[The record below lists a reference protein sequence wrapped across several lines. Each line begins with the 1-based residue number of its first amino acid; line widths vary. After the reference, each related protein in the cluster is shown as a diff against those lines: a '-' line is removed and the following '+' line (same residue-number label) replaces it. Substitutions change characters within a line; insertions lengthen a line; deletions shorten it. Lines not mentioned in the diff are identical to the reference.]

1 MWEYLSRA
9 PTQYT
14 TSPNLTR
21 TVTYININNVGFTDS
36 HGTHVNYYTSDRLTE
51 PKTKIP
57 RTHTKHKTKWPSVS
71 IRSTYSK
78 QQNNNHEYGPIN
90 TTSSLQNQINNS
102 SLLSPPEQLHIK
114 SHYYHKELTPEKN
127 RWKQPHV
134 PLDLRTPH
142 YVTISN
148 IHQSILRHYQLPRTQ
163 YQTHSS
169 TYKTAYTDSTY
180 NLPSYHIL
188 RHCIA
193 LLETLK
199 VIFYGFIRLF
209 YIMF

>member
-1 MWEYLSRA
+1 M
-9 PTQYT
+9 YT

-21 TVTYININNVGFTDS
+21 TVTYMNINNVRFTNS
-36 HGTHVNYYTSDRLTE
+36 YGTHVNYSTSDGLPET
-51 PKTKIP
+51 KTKIP
-57 RTHTKHKTKWPSVS
+57 RTHTRHKTKLPSIR
-71 IRSTYSK
+71 IRSTYPK
-78 QQNNNHEYGPIN
+78 QQNNNHEYRPID

-114 SHYYHKELTPEKN
+114 SHYYHKKHRKKH
-127 RWKQPHV
+127 RWKQPHA

-169 TYKTAYTDSTY
+169 TYNTAYTDGTLCSTKIKR
-180 NLPSYHIL
+180 P
-188 RHCIA
+188 
-193 LLETLK
+193 E
-199 VIFYGFIRLF
+199 IF
-209 YIMF
+209 